1 VRELLGLLG
10 AVVIAISAAYYV
22 ADVVRG
28 TTRPQRTSWL
38 VWATTG
44 ALGAGTAAAGGAG
57 PGAYAAIVDGAACAV
72 TFLLCLL
79 PRFGKPG
86 GRRSDVALGAV
97 ALGGVGLWQWGPIST
112 GAAAA
117 MAVAVDAVALWP
129 TLREAW
135 QQPQLESLPSWLA
148 DVAGNAC
155 CLVAVTQL
163 SLGAVAFPAFLVA
176 AASAVS
182 AVLLVRRRTPRPA
195 VLPVALPAAR

>member
-1 VRELLGLLG
+1 
-10 AVVIAISAAYYV
+10 
-22 ADVVRG
+22 
-28 TTRPQRTSWL
+28 
-38 VWATTG
+38 
-44 ALGAGTAAAGGAG
+44 
-57 PGAYAAIVDGAACAV
+57 
-72 TFLLCLL
+72 
-79 PRFGKPG
+79 
-86 GRRSDVALGAV
+86 
-97 ALGGVGLWQWGPIST
+97 
-112 GAAAA
+112 